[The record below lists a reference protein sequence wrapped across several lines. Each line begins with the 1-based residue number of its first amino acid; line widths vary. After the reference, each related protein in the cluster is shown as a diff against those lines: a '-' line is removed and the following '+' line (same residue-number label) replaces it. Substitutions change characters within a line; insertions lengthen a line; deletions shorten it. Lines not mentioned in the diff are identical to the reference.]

1 MADRLPRKDQP
12 PSLLDIVKS
21 TLAAAVG
28 VQSNKNRERD
38 FTHGNIKVYV
48 IAGMI
53 FTLLFLATVIT
64 IVHLVLSRPGS

>member
-64 IVHLVLSRPGS
+64 IVHLVLRRPGS